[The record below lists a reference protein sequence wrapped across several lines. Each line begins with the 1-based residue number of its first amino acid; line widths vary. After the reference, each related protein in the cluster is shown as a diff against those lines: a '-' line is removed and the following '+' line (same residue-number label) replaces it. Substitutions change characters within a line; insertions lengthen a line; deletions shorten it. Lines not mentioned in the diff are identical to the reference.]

1 MRRMYEFDSVSVSS
15 FEAGDLVGHLS
26 ARSADGWDV
35 VAIVPAGSNVV
46 AYLRRD
52 QPAADAGDTA
62 ADAGTSA
69 GDGSVDSA
77 SPGDTTSTAST
88 TPDAAATTT
97 AAGWGAGGVAS
108 SSP

>member
-15 FEAGDLVGHLS
+15 FEAGSLVDHLS

-52 QPAADAGDTA
+52 QPAADSDV
-62 ADAGTSA
+62 DAGTSA
-69 GDGSVDSA
+69 ADRLGRL
-77 SPGDTTSTAST
+77 
-88 TPDAAATTT
+88 
-97 AAGWGAGGVAS
+97 GVTR
-108 SSP
+108 